1 MNITNEVFYKTIGSL
16 YTIRDLSYDDE
27 GIHKAI
33 LRIIEDLEKEKQK
46 ECKSILCE

>member
-16 YTIRDLSYDDE
+16 YTIRDLSCDE

-46 ECKSILCE
+46 ECTSIFCE